1 VRDVPNGGEQRRVN
15 HGGAEP
21 EERRAD
27 SETIEAAREH
37 FRPVPGAMVTRLK
50 MSKFE
55 PPGKRLMRRLLTE
68 IQGRTSVLGK
78 VGTLDSK

>member
-1 VRDVPNGGEQRRVN
+1 
-15 HGGAEP
+15 
-21 EERRAD
+21 
-27 SETIEAAREH
+27 
-37 FRPVPGAMVTRLK
+37 MVTRLK